1 MRKSIVSLAVGA
13 VAIFAATG
21 VQAQSWS
28 APTYVNWTGF
38 YIGGQGTYRWS
49 NADVD
54 WGFDVPGVGTGESLN
69 SDDWMGG
76 VHGGVQ
82 QQFGQ
87 WVLGVD
93 LSGDWGGSADSK
105 NLSFA
110 FDGITG
116 NGNVSAGVDQIFT
129 ATGRLGYAWSNVM
142 LYAKGGY
149 ASADV
154 SAKGE
159 GTITGLVGGVCDTG
173 CSISTDKSH
182 GGWTVGGGFDWM
194 FAPNVSLGLD
204 YNYIDI
210 GSETFRFNPGTGF
223 DDVAVRVNPDNIQT
237 VSARLTLHFNSPRE
251 PAPYVPIK

>member
-21 VQAQSWS
+21 VQAQSWA

-54 WGFDVPGVGTGESLN
+54 WGIDIPGVGTGESLN

-93 LSGDWGGSADSK
+93 LSGDWGGGGESKDFSSA
-105 NLSFA
+105 L
-110 FDGITG
+110 G
-116 NGNVSAGVDQIFT
+116 NANVSAGIDQIFT

-154 SAKGE
+154 SGKAE
-159 GTITGLVGGVCDTG
+159 ATGFGVCDAG
-173 CSISTDKSH
+173 CSISTDRSYN
-182 GGWTVGGGFDWM
+182 GWTVGGGFDWM
-194 FAPNVSLGLD
+194 FASNVSLGLD

-210 GSETFRFNPGTGF
+210 GSETFRFDGV